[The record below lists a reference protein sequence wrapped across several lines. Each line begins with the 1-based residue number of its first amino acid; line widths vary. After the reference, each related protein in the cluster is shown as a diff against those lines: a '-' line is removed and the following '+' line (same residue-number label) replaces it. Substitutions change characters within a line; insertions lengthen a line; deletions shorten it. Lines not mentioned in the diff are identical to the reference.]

1 MSELIRLVDLRDEPL
16 SVDEVHHAVA
26 DPQAGGIALFVGA
39 VRNRDNGQ
47 GVDALAYSAH
57 PTVLQ
62 QMQSV
67 ADAVAARFDVTGLAV
82 VHRVGD
88 LEIGDLAV
96 VAGASAVHRAQA
108 FEACRALID
117 DLKSTV
123 PIWKHQSFDDGT
135 EEWVGAP

>member
-1 MSELIRLVDLRDEPL
+1 MSELLRLVDLRDEPL
-16 SVDEVHHAVA
+16 SVDEVHRAVA

-39 VRNRDNGQ
+39 VRNRDNDH

-57 PTVLQ
+57 PTVLR
-62 QMQSV
+62 QMQAV
-67 ADAVAARFDVTGLAV
+67 ADAVAERFDVIGVAV

-88 LEIGDLAV
+88 LAIGDLAV

-108 FEACRALID
+108 FDACRALID
-117 DLKSTV
+117 ELKSTV

>member
-1 MSELIRLVDLRDEPL
+1 MSEVIRLVDLRDEPL
-16 SVDEVHHAVA
+16 SVDEVHQAVA

-62 QMQSV
+62 QMRSV
-67 ADAVAARFDVTGLAV
+67 ADAVAERFDVTGLAV

-108 FEACRALID
+108 FEACHALID

-123 PIWKHQSFDDGT
+123 PIWKHQSFENGT